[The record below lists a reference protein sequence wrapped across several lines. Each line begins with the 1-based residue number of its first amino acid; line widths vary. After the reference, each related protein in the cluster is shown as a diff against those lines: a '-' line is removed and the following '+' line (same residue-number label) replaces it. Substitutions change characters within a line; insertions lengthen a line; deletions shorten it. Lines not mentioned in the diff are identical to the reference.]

1 MVIQLSTLKKRIK
14 MKKYLLA
21 FCFCLATYSL
31 YSQSVFTYDLKKDII
46 IGGLSL
52 GVFASPF
59 FVENTPPQIPD
70 SLNKNDINGFD
81 RSLMFSYNKS
91 LDIIS
96 DYGVYGMLVLPIV
109 SVIGNGNDINAW
121 LTYGIMYTEAFFLTF
136 GTKDLL
142 KNAIIKYRPYMY
154 EGGIPAGQENDYY
167 NSFPS
172 GSTSLAFLSATF
184 LSTTFLQEHPD
195 SKWKL
200 PVIIG
205 SYSLATTVS
214 AMRITS
220 GAHFITDVLAGAAIG
235 SFYGWIIPFLHKNNS
250 TNNIAVNVAPNGFFV
265 KLKI

>member
-1 MVIQLSTLKKRIK
+1 
-14 MKKYLLA
+14 MKKYLLV
-21 FCFCLATYSL
+21 FCFCIAAYSL
-31 YSQSVFTYDLKKDII
+31 SSQSVFTYDLKKDII

-52 GVFASPF
+52 GLFVSPF
-59 FVENTPPQIPD
+59 FVENTPSQIPD

-96 DYGVYGMLVLPIV
+96 DYGVYGMLILPIM
-109 SVIGNGNDINAW
+109 SVIGNANDINTW
-121 LTYGIMYTEAFFLTF
+121 LTYGIMYSEAFLLTY

-142 KNAIIKYRPYMY
+142 KNAIIRYRPYMY
-154 EGGIPAGQENDYY
+154 DGGVPARQKDDYY

-184 LSTTFLQEHPD
+184 LSTTFFQEYPD

-205 SYSLATTVS
+205 SYSLATAVS
-214 AMRITS
+214 VMRITS
-220 GAHFITDVLAGAAIG
+220 GAHFITDVIAGAAIG

-250 TNNIAVNVAPNGFFV
+250 NNNVTVNVAPNGFLVAV
-265 KLKI
+265 KF

>member
-1 MVIQLSTLKKRIK
+1 

-21 FCFCLATYSL
+21 FCFFIAAYNL

-52 GVFASPF
+52 GVFVSPF
-59 FVENTPPQIPD
+59 FVENAPSQIPD
-70 SLNKNDINGFD
+70 SLNKNDINDFD

-96 DYGVYGMLVLPIV
+96 DYGVYGMLILPIV
-109 SVIGNGNDINAW
+109 SAIGNGNDINAW
-121 LTYGIMYTEAFFLTF
+121 LTYGIMYTEAFLLTF

-142 KNAIIKYRPYMY
+142 KNTIIRYRPYMY
-154 EGGIPAGQENDYY
+154 ERGVPTGQENDYY

-184 LSTTFLQEHPD
+184 LSATFLQEYPD
-195 SKWKL
+195 SRWKL
-200 PVIIG
+200 PIIIG
-205 SYSLATTVS
+205 SYSLATAVS
-214 AMRITS
+214 TMRITS

-235 SFYGWIIPFLHKNNS
+235 SLYGWIIPFLHKNNS
-250 TNNIAVNVAPNGFFV
+250 NNNVTVNVAHNGFLV
-265 KLKI
+265 SLKFI

>member
-1 MVIQLSTLKKRIK
+1 
-14 MKKYLLA
+14 MKKYLLVSF
-21 FCFCLATYSL
+21 FCITTYSL
-31 YSQSVFTYDLKKDII
+31 YSQSVFSYDLKKDII
-46 IGGLSL
+46 IGGLSF
-52 GVFASPF
+52 GVFVSPF
-59 FVENTPPQIPD
+59 FVENTPSQIPD
-70 SLNKNDINGFD
+70 SLNKNDINDFD

-96 DYGVYGMLVLPIV
+96 DYGVYGMLILPIL
-109 SVIGNGNDINAW
+109 SVIGTGNDINAW
-121 LTYGIMYTEAFFLTF
+121 LAYCIMYTEAFLLTF

-142 KNAIIKYRPYMY
+142 KNTIIRYRPYMY
-154 EGGIPAGQENDYY
+154 EEGVPEGQESDYY

-184 LSTTFLQEHPD
+184 LSTTFMQEYPG
-195 SKWKL
+195 SKYKL

-205 SYSLATTVS
+205 SYSLATAVS

-250 TNNIAVNVAPNGFFV
+250 NNNVTMNVTSNGFLLSI
-265 KLKI
+265 KL

>member
-1 MVIQLSTLKKRIK
+1 
-14 MKKYLLA
+14 MKKYLFV

-31 YSQSVFTYDLKKDII
+31 YPQSVFTFDLKKDII

-59 FVENTPPQIPD
+59 FVENKPSQIPD
-70 SLNKNDINGFD
+70 SLNKNDINDFD

-91 LDIIS
+91 LDTIS

-121 LTYGIMYTEAFFLTF
+121 LTYGIMYTEAFLLTF

-142 KNAIIKYRPYMY
+142 KNAIIRYRPYMY
-154 EGGIPAGQENDYY
+154 EGGVPAGQENDYH

-184 LSTTFLQEHPD
+184 LSATFLQEYPD
-195 SKWKL
+195 SNWKL

-205 SYSLATTVS
+205 GYSLATAVS

-235 SFYGWIIPFLHKNNS
+235 SFYGWIIPFLHKSNSKNNV
-250 TNNIAVNVAPNGFFV
+250 TVNVAPYGFLV
-265 KLKI
+265 SLKL

>member
-1 MVIQLSTLKKRIK
+1 
-14 MKKYLLA
+14 MKKYLLV
-21 FCFCLATYSL
+21 FYFCLSAYSL

-52 GVFASPF
+52 GVFVSPF
-59 FVENTPPQIPD
+59 FVENTPSQIPD
-70 SLNKNDINGFD
+70 SLNKNDINDFD

-96 DYGVYGMLVLPIV
+96 DYGVYGMLILPIV

-121 LTYGIMYTEAFFLTF
+121 LTYGIMYTEAFLLTF

-142 KNAIIKYRPYMY
+142 KNAIIRYRPYMY
-154 EGGIPAGQENDYY
+154 DGGVPAGQENDYY

-184 LSTTFLQEHPD
+184 LSTTFLQEYPD
-195 SKWKL
+195 TKWKL
-200 PVIIG
+200 PVLIG

-235 SFYGWIIPFLHKNNS
+235 SFYGWIIPFLHKNNF
-250 TNNIAVNVAPNGFFV
+250 NNNVTVIVAPNGFLV
-265 KLKI
+265 SLKL

>member
-1 MVIQLSTLKKRIK
+1 V
-14 MKKYLLA
+14 KKYLLVL
-21 FCFCLATYSL
+21 CFCLATYSL
-31 YSQSVFTYDLKKDII
+31 YSQSVFTCNLKKDII

-52 GVFASPF
+52 GVFVSPF
-59 FVENTPPQIPD
+59 FVENVPSQIPD
-70 SLNKNDINGFD
+70 SLNKNDINAFD

-121 LTYGIMYTEAFFLTF
+121 LTYGIMYTEAFLLTF

-142 KNAIIKYRPYMY
+142 KNAIIRYRPYMY
-154 EGGIPAGQENDYY
+154 EGGAPAGQENYY
-167 NSFPS
+167 FNSFPS

-184 LSTTFLQEHPD
+184 LSTTFLHEYPD

-200 PVIIG
+200 PIVIG
-205 SYSLATTVS
+205 SYSLATTVF

-220 GAHFITDVLAGAAIG
+220 GAHFITDVLTGAAIG

-250 TNNIAVNVAPNGFFV
+250 NNNVTVNVVPNGFLV
-265 KLKI
+265 ALKL

>member
-1 MVIQLSTLKKRIK
+1 
-14 MKKYLLA
+14 MKKYLLVV
-21 FCFCLATYSL
+21 CFCIATYSL

-52 GVFASPF
+52 GVFVSPF
-59 FVENTPPQIPD
+59 FVENTPSQIPD
-70 SLNKNDINGFD
+70 SLNKNNINDFD

-91 LDIIS
+91 LDVIS
-96 DYGVYGMLVLPIV
+96 DYGVYGMLILPIV

-121 LTYGIMYTEAFFLTF
+121 LTYGIMYTEAFLLTF

-142 KNAIIKYRPYMY
+142 KNAIIRYRPYMY
-154 EGGIPAGQENDYY
+154 EGGVPAGQENDYY

-184 LSTTFLQEHPD
+184 LSTTFSQEYPD

-205 SYSLATTVS
+205 SYSLATAVS

-220 GAHFITDVLAGAAIG
+220 GAHFITDVLAGATVG
-235 SFYGWIIPFLHKNNS
+235 SFYAWIIPFLHKNNS
-250 TNNIAVNVAPNGFFV
+250 NNNVTVNVAPNGLLLA
-265 KLKI
+265 LKI

>member
-1 MVIQLSTLKKRIK
+1 
-14 MKKYLLA
+14 MKKLLLV
-21 FCFCLATYSL
+21 FCFCITAYSL
-31 YSQSVFTYDLKKDII
+31 HSQSVFTYDLKKDVII
-46 IGGLSL
+46 SGLSL
-52 GVFASPF
+52 GIFASPF
-59 FVENTPPQIPD
+59 FVENAPSQIPD

-81 RSLMFSYNKS
+81 RPIMFSYNKT
-91 LDIIS
+91 LDMVS

-109 SVIGNGNDINAW
+109 SVIGNANDINTW
-121 LTYGIMYTEAFFLTF
+121 LTYGIMYSEAFLLTY

-142 KNAIIKYRPYMY
+142 KNAIIRYRPYMY
-154 EGGIPAGQENDYY
+154 DGGVPAGQEDDYY

-184 LSTTFLQEHPD
+184 LSTTFLQEYPD

-205 SYSLATTVS
+205 SYSLAAGVS

-235 SFYGWIIPFLHKNNS
+235 SFYGWIIPFLHKRNSNN
-250 TNNIAVNVAPNGFFV
+250 NVTLNVSPNGFLV
-265 KLKI
+265 SLKL

>member
-1 MVIQLSTLKKRIK
+1 
-14 MKKYLLA
+14 MKKYLLI
-21 FCFCLATYSL
+21 FYFCLGVYSL

-46 IGGLSL
+46 IGSLSL

-59 FVENTPPQIPD
+59 FIENTPSQIPD

-81 RSLMFSYNKS
+81 RSLMFSYNKT

-109 SVIGNGNDINAW
+109 SVIGNANDINTW
-121 LTYGIMYTEAFFLTF
+121 LTYGIMYSEAFLLTF

-142 KNAIIKYRPYMY
+142 KNAIIRYRPYMY
-154 EGGIPAGQENDYY
+154 NGGVPAGQENDYY

-184 LSTTFLQEHPD
+184 LSTTFFQEYPD

-205 SYSLATTVS
+205 SYSLAVGVS

-250 TNNIAVNVAPNGFFV
+250 NNNVTVNVVPNGFLV
-265 KLKI
+265 ALNI

>member
-1 MVIQLSTLKKRIK
+1 

-21 FCFCLATYSL
+21 FYFCIMAYSL
-31 YSQSVFTYDLKKDII
+31 HSQSIFTYDLKKDFI

-52 GVFASPF
+52 GIFASPF
-59 FVENTPPQIPD
+59 FVENSPSQIPD
-70 SLNKNDINGFD
+70 LLNKNDINDFD
-81 RSLMFSYNKS
+81 RPLMFSYNKA
-91 LDIIS
+91 LDMIS

-109 SVIGNGNDINAW
+109 SVIGNANDINAW
-121 LTYGIMYTEAFFLTF
+121 LTYGIMYSEAFLLTF

-142 KNAIIKYRPYMY
+142 KNAIIRYRPYMY
-154 EGGIPAGQENDYY
+154 DGGVPAGQENDYY

-184 LSTTFLQEHPD
+184 LSTTFLQEYPD

-200 PVIIG
+200 PVVIG
-205 SYSLATTVS
+205 SYSLATSVS

-220 GAHFITDVLAGAAIG
+220 GAHFITDVFAGAAIG

-250 TNNIAVNVAPNGFFV
+250 NNNIKVNVAPDGFLV
-265 KLKI
+265 SLKF